1 MKQKTQALIPAA
13 LLIFSAALLAQWLQ
27 AQATGVA
34 TGGAKCALYDI
45 GFCSA

>member
-13 LLIFSAALLAQWLQ
+13 LLIFAAALLEQWLE

-34 TGGAKCALYDI
+34 TGGEKCALPDI
-45 GFCSA
+45 GFCCA